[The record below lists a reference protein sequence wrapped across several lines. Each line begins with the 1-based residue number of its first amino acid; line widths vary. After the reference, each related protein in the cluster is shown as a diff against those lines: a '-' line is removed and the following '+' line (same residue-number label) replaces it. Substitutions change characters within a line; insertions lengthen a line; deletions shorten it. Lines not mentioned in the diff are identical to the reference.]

1 MQQSKSTPLKNAQ
14 RSIRALLLLVC
25 SAFALGCASGE
36 KWIQRRPSGNGYQS
50 YISFV
55 GDKDPSFS
63 VTTQQLA
70 GEVGLDPLS
79 DEDQRLLIG
88 QLENRSHVEKNA
100 EIEFALAE
108 LAAAKADKLIKQ
120 DPQLAIG
127 YYAESIVHS
136 YHVLEADPKH
146 RIPGVT
152 QHYNRSLTS
161 ILKVLQEQDLI
172 KPGTQVEL
180 PTSHTGCTI
189 DINFHSHRWQRK
201 DFQSFEFANEFQ
213 VLALQNHYH
222 TSGIGVPLIGIRN
235 HPNRD
240 SVQDRYYP
248 TKLCYPLTAFARIEK
263 NSPYNAQHIRAST
276 DQSEDVVQQAT
287 AHVHEHHITNARSTQ
302 QPGERLILELHDPM
316 DHDKVQLA
324 GHVTPL
330 ETDLTTPLA
339 YYLDQPELHEE
350 ELSTLG
356 LLKPGSVEQLQGL
369 YLLEPFDPNRI
380 PVIMVHGLWSSPAT
394 WMEMFNDLRS
404 DPMLRKRYQFWFY
417 LYPTGTPFWV
427 SASEMRKDMAELRQT
442 FDPQRRYPALDQ
454 TVLVGH
460 SMGGLVSRLQ
470 TVDSKDDFWRIV
482 SDRPFNELKATPE
495 ARQHVS
501 SLFYFQPNASVRR
514 VVTIGTPHRGS
525 RYANGFTRWLGTKL
539 IATPM
544 ATMAKRQQIFRD
556 NPGFFKPQAATRV
569 ITSIDSLT
577 PGSPVLETLLSARAA
592 PWVNYH
598 NIVGDQPRSWYSSWY
613 ASRGDGIVSVDSARL
628 DDLPG
633 LQSQIIVPESHVAI
647 HTHPQSIS
655 EVRRI
660 LHKQLHE
667 LMAAESQIAESLPPF
682 VPQQPS
688 KKLEV
693 AKDKQLVL
701 PVTYTE

>member
-1 MQQSKSTPLKNAQ
+1 MLLAV
-14 RSIRALLLLVC
+14 SILT
-25 SAFALGCASGE
+25 LGCATGE
-36 KWIQRRPSGNGYQS
+36 KWIERRPVGAGYQS
-50 YISFV
+50 YLPIAPSSET
-55 GDKDPSFS
+55 SFS
-63 VTTQQLA
+63 SSTQELA
-70 GEVGLDPLS
+70 NQAGLDPHS
-79 DEDQRLLIG
+79 DKDQSLLIG
-88 QLENRSHVEKNA
+88 QLENRSHTEHNA

-108 LAAAKADKLIKQ
+108 LSSAKADKIIKK

-136 YHVLEADPKH
+136 YHVLEADPQH

-152 QHYNRSLTS
+152 QHYNRSLAS
-161 ILKVLQEQDLI
+161 ILKVLREQNLI
-172 KPGTQVEL
+172 KPGTRVEL
-180 PTSHTGCTI
+180 PTSHTGCMI
-189 DINFHSHRWQRK
+189 DIQLHSQRWQRK
-201 DFQSFEFANEFQ
+201 DFQAFEFANEYQ
-213 VLALQNHYH
+213 VLALRNHYH
-222 TSGIGVPLIGIRN
+222 TSGIGVPLIAIRN
-235 HPNRD
+235 HPDRKATC
-240 SVQDRYYP
+240 DRYYP

-263 NSPYNAQHIRAST
+263 TSPYNAEHIRAGVDST
-276 DQSEDVVQQAT
+276 NGIVQASADSHQHQEAHT
-287 AHVHEHHITNARSTQ
+287 AAHQ
-302 QPGERLILELHDPM
+302 QPNERLILELHDPM
-316 DHDKVQLA
+316 DHDKIKLA

-339 YYLDQPELHEE
+339 YNLDQPELHEE

-356 LLKPGSVEQLQGL
+356 LLSPGSVDQLQGL

-404 DPMLRKRYQFWFY
+404 DPVLRKRYQFWFY
-417 LYPTGTPFWV
+417 LYPTGDPFWV
-427 SASEMRKDMAELRQT
+427 SASEMRADMAELRQT

-454 TVLVGH
+454 TILVGH

-470 TVDSKDDFWRIV
+470 TIDSKNDFWNLV

-495 ARQHVS
+495 TRQHVS
-501 SLFYFQPNASVRR
+501 QLFYFQPNASVRR

-539 IATPM
+539 IAFPM
-544 ATMAKRQQIFRD
+544 TSMAKRQQLFRD
-556 NPGFFKPQAATRV
+556 NPNFFKPQIAARV
-569 ITSIDSLT
+569 MTSIDSLS
-577 PGSPVLETLLSARAA
+577 PGSPILQTLLTARSA

-613 ASRGDGIVSVDSARL
+613 KTRGDGIVSVESARL

-633 LQSQIIVPESHVAI
+633 LQSQIIVPEAHVSI
-647 HTHPQSIS
+647 HRHPQSIS
-655 EVRRI
+655 EVRRV

-667 LMAAESQIAESLPPF
+667 LVASENQLADSLPPF

-688 KKLEV
+688 EKLEV
-693 AKDKQLVL
+693 AEDKPLIL
-701 PVTYTE
+701 PVSYAE